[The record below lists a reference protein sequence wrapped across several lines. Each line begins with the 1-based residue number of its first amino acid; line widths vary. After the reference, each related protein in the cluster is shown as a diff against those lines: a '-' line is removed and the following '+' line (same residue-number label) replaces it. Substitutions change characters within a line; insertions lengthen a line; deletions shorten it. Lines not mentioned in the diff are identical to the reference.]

1 MLIRNEAKL
10 SEYVAHHPEAA
21 EALRRWAELTK
32 QAYWR
37 SLAETRRTF
46 PHADQVCECT
56 VFNIKGNH
64 YRLITKINYGLQV
77 VTLVNFLTHKEYDRN
92 KWKKDC
98 GC

>member
-1 MLIRNEAKL
+1 MLVINEGMLRAYAARRPK
-10 SEYVAHHPEAA
+10 AA

-32 QAYWR
+32 QANWKN
-37 SLAETRRTF
+37 LAQTRQTF

-56 VFNIKGNH
+56 VFNIKGDH

-77 VTLVNFLTHKEYDRN
+77 VTLVHVLTHKEYDSD

>member
-1 MLIRNEAKL
+1 MQIRNEAKL
-10 SEYVAHHPEAA
+10 REYAASHPEASD
-21 EALRRWAELTK
+21 ALRRWAELTK
-32 QAYWR
+32 QAGWQN
-37 SLAETRRTF
+37 LAQARQTF
-46 PHADQVCECT
+46 PHADQVYECT

-77 VTLVNFLTHKEYDRN
+77 VTLVHFLTHKEYDRN